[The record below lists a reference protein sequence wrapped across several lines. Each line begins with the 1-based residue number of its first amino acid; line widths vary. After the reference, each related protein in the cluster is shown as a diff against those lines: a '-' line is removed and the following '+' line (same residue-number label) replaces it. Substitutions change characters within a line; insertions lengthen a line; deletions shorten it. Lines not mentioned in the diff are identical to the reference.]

1 MGVPVQSPPPTI
13 YVCWSLASYVTGGGD
28 STSTFALLGNETRLR
43 IVLELGDASERG
55 AFCVLGFS
63 ELQSRVGVEDNGNF
77 NYHLGRLT
85 GEFLERDDEGYR
97 LTLPGVYVYRALK
110 TGPLTGPLDR
120 ERLETDVPCPTCG
133 VPQGVWVEGGRGY
146 LGCPD
151 CGTVNYRYPLPG
163 GGLMRTDGPTL
174 ARVLRSRAIHD
185 ASAML
190 RGFCPYCSGSVTHD
204 LTADVEVL
212 PDGDQVEGADDLAM
226 TFACEHC
233 RWFLHM
239 NAAGML
245 DSHPRVSAF
254 LLERG
259 VDSYRRDPWREAS
272 FLVDVRSED
281 PWTAHV
287 HVACRGETL
296 SLELDEALTARELER
311 GVTPKAVRNGS
322 VLDGRWSDDDG
333 GPPAT
338 GRGSGV

>member
-1 MGVPVQSPPPTI
+1 MGVPVRSPPPII
-13 YVCWSLASYVTGGGD
+13 YVCWSLASDVTGGGD

-55 AFCVLGFS
+55 EFCVLGFS

-85 GEFLERDDEGYR
+85 GEFIERLDEGYR

-110 TGPLTGPLDR
+110 TGPLTGTFDR
-120 ERLETDVPCPTCG
+120 EHLETDVRCPTCA
-133 VPQGVWVEGGRGY
+133 VPQEVWVEEGRGY

-163 GGLMRTDGPTL
+163 GGVTRTDGPTL

-190 RGFCPYCSGSVTHD
+190 RGFCPYCSGSVSHD

-212 PDGDQVEGADDLAM
+212 PDGDLVEGADDLAM
-226 TFACEHC
+226 TFTCDHC

-239 NAAGML
+239 NAAGVL

-259 VDSYRRDPWREAS
+259 VDSYRQDPWREAS
-272 FLVDVRSED
+272 FLVDVRSAD
-281 PWTAHV
+281 PWRAHV
-287 HVACRGETL
+287 YVACRGETL
-296 SLELDEALTARELER
+296 SLELDEDLVARELER
-311 GVTPKAVRNGS
+311 DIEPRAVSNGGGS
-322 VLDGRWSDDDG
+322 SDRRSDDD
-333 GPPAT
+333 PAVT